1 MLNKVKIVSTASTYI
16 LPKEGQIVRQIL
28 NINSS
33 GKCSVSF
40 CEWTKDMKIRRTKTQ
55 RFIVE
60 ESIAKEILAAIET
73 VDFQELR
80 LLWITDAGGFSIK
93 LCSDDNTMKTYDL
106 TVWDVEY
113 DGKSLSEYINEKLGR
128 DDLWVFR
135 R

>member
-40 CEWTKDMKIRRTKTQ
+40 YEWTKDMKIRRTETQ

-60 ESIAKEILAAIET
+60 ESIAREVLAAIES

-80 LLWITDAGGFSIK
+80 MLWITDAGGFSIK
-93 LCSDDNTMKTYDL
+93 LYSDDNTTKTYDL

-113 DGKSLSEYINEKLGR
+113 DGKSLSEYIRAKLGR